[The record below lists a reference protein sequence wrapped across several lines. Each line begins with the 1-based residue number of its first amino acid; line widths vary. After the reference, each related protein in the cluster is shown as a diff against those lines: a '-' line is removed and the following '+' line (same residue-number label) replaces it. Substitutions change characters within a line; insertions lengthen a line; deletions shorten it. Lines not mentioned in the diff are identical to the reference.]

1 MVKDVFK
8 RVLTG
13 TAFLIFTLPIY
24 SQTKKSVTPDK
35 QGNAAGM
42 FTKEEIDRLRAK
54 SDSLFDQGQF
64 NESLACCKEMLKAA
78 NALGDDDLKMDAY
91 STISLIY
98 LFMGKL
104 DDAEKYGRICL
115 ERDRGRNDSVSL
127 STSVNNL
134 AGILTQACKY
144 EEAMTLA
151 KEALQ
156 IERDMYAR
164 TGNPGKLSVRLGRLS
179 EICAVLGKFDEGYD
193 YAKEAFELDSISGD
207 EAKQAFR
214 KCLMAD
220 NMQGMERY
228 DESASLYKECIP
240 VFEKYGVNHSLAV
253 CYYELGRISLHQG
266 NDDESKQYLATAF
279 SKIQDTGDNVLV
291 LKVYSQMVE
300 MVRDK
305 EASVKLHKKLLW
317 GTIAALTV
325 ACLLAIA
332 LAIVGNKLR
341 KKTKILERQ
350 SMMNNR
356 LMSLVSHDMHTG
368 TQSINMAAHMLEN
381 QSADEASQD
390 SQEKIL
396 LGELV
401 RHSDAQKMLVDN
413 LTQWTK
419 AVGRNIVNKVRFQ
432 VNALVKEVVE
442 QMKYETDKKDI
453 TIVVD
458 SQDAVFAVSDRNI
471 ILTAVRNIMS
481 NAIKFSARG
490 SEVLLQIDTTPDGKV
505 CITIADHGVGMSDDM
520 VRQVKERCISTHTL
534 GTENETGLGLGLSIT
549 LELLAMVGVDVDVE
563 SSEGTKF
570 VLTI

>member
-1 MVKDVFK
+1 MVTNVFK

-13 TAFLIFTLPIY
+13 LAFLIFTLPIY

-35 QGNAAGM
+35 QGNAAGIV
-42 FTKEEIDRLRAK
+42 TEKEIDRLREK
-54 SDSLFDQGQF
+54 SDSLLNQGQF
-64 NESLACCKEMLKAA
+64 NESLACCKEMLKIAK
-78 NALGDDDLKMDAY
+78 ALGDEDLKMDAY

-104 DDAEKYGRICL
+104 DDAERYGRICL

-207 EAKQAFR
+207 EVKQAFR

-228 DESASLYKECIP
+228 DESANLYKECIP

-317 GTIAALTV
+317 GTIIALTV
-325 ACLLAIA
+325 ACLLAVA

-350 SMMNNR
+350 SMMNSR

-368 TQSINMAAHMLEN
+368 TQSINMAAHMLEK
-381 QSADEASQD
+381 QSPDDVPHD
-390 SQEKIL
+390 SQEQIL

-401 RHSDAQKMLVDN
+401 RQSDAQKMLVDN

-432 VNALVKEVVE
+432 INALVKEVIE
-442 QMKYETDKKDI
+442 QMKFETEKKGV
-453 TIVVD
+453 TVVFD
-458 SQDAVFAVSDRNI
+458 SQEPLFAVSDRNI
-471 ILTAVRNIMS
+471 ILTAVRNILS
-481 NAIKFSARG
+481 NAIKFSDRG
-490 SEVLLQIDTTPDGKV
+490 SEISLQIGRTPYEKV
-505 CITIADHGVGMSDDM
+505 FIAVEDHGVGMSEE
-520 VRQVKERCISTHTL
+520 VIRQIKEKNISIHTL

-549 LELLAMVGVDVDVE
+549 LELLAMVDVDVDVE
-563 SSEGTKF
+563 SNAGTKF
-570 VLTI
+570 ILTI